1 MSLKIIFMG
10 TPEFSVPILKTLHE
24 SEHKLITIYSQPPKK
39 KLRGHKIIQSPVHL
53 VANKLNIPIRLPEN
67 LNSKEEIEFIKKSN
81 PDVVV
86 VVAYGKILSEEIL
99 NLPGIIF
106 LNIHASLLPKWRGAA
121 PIQRAIMNREKETGI
136 SIMKII
142 KELDAGPVMHV
153 VKLKIDNETTYESL
167 SNEMS
172 ELSAKTILEC
182 LKIIEKKEAKFEP
195 QNNSQA
201 TYAKKIEK
209 SETKINWK
217 DNAKNIVAKINA
229 LYPTPGT
236 WFKLKGDRIK
246 LLKAKEI
253 LGKGKP
259 GEVIDEK
266 FSVACSENAL
276 QILRIKKEGKK
287 SMSVNDFLVGNKV
300 KVGTILDEV

>member
-24 SEHKLITIYSQPPKK
+24 SEHKLTTIYTQPPKK
-39 KLRGHKIIQSPVHL
+39 KLRGQKIIQSPVHL
-53 VANKLNIPIRLPEN
+53 IANKLNIPIRLPEN

-86 VVAYGKILSEEIL
+86 VVAYGKLLSEEIL
-99 NLPGIIF
+99 SLPGITF

-153 VKLKIDNETTYESL
+153 VKLKIDDETTYESL

-172 ELSAKTILEC
+172 KLSAKTILKC
-182 LKIIEKKEAKFEP
+182 LKIIEKKEAQFEP
-195 QNNSQA
+195 QNKLQA

-259 GEVIDEK
+259 GEIIDEK

-287 SMSVNDFLVGNKV
+287 SMNIDDFLAGNKI